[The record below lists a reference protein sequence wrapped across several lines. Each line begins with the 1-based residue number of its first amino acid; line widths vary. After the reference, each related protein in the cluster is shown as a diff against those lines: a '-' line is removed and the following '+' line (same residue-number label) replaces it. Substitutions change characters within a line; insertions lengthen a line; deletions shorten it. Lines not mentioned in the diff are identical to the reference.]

1 MSPVRRTRIVCTI
14 GPSSSS
20 PHVLRAM
27 VAAGMDVAR
36 LNFSHGDAQ
45 THREAAANVREAAEA
60 AERPIALLGD
70 LQGPKIRTGSL
81 DSSFK
86 RLVRG
91 RRVGLVAAPPSAS
104 PTPPHEW
111 GGQDIPVS
119 HVELIQALRPGDRVL
134 LDDGR
139 IELSVRGVE
148 DGRAEA
154 SVVRGGLL
162 GERKGVSVPGRALP
176 MPALTEKDLADLKL
190 AVELGVDYIALS
202 FVRRPEDLLACQQHL
217 SGLNCSVP
225 VIAKLEKLEAIRNLS
240 AILEV
245 ADAVMVARGD
255 LGVELKLG
263 DLPAVQKDVID
274 RANRAGVPVITAT
287 EMLESMV
294 TSNRPSRAEA
304 SVVRGGLLGERKGVS
319 VPGRALPMPALTEK
333 DLADLKLA
341 VELGVDYI
349 ALSFVRRPE
358 DLLACQQHLSGLN
371 CSVPVIAKLEKLEA
385 IRNLS
390 AILEVAD
397 AVMVARGDLGVEL
410 KLGDLPAVQKDVIDR
425 ANRAGV
431 PVITATEMLESMV
444 TSNRPTRA
452 EASDV
457 ANAIWDGTDA
467 VMLSQETS
475 VGAHPVEAVRAMA
488 RICLAAQKH
497 PAYER
502 ARQIWREPGQVGS
515 AIAHAAAATATE
527 IHAKVIIAFTESGTT
542 ALRCSKARP
551 PMPVV
556 AASPHPEVLRRTALY
571 SGVIPLLVSPG
582 RDTDQ
587 MISNAT
593 EAAVQSGLVRT
604 GDRVVVVAGVPVGRP
619 GQTNLLKVETV

>member
-1 MSPVRRTRIVCTI
+1 MSLVRRTRIVCTI

-20 PHVLRAM
+20 PRVLRAM
-27 VAAGMDVAR
+27 VQAGMDVAR
-36 LNFSHGDAQ
+36 LNFSHGDAE
-45 THREAAANVREAAEA
+45 THRAAAANVRDAAEA
-60 AERPIALLGD
+60 AGRPVALLGD
-70 LQGPKIRTGSL
+70 LQGPKIRTGTVEGT
-81 DSSFK
+81 FQK
-86 RLVRG
+86 LVRG
-91 RRVGLVAAPPSAS
+91 RTVELVGPPRQARNQI
-104 PTPPHEW
+104 E
-111 GGQDIPVS
+111 VS
-119 HVELIQALRPGDRVL
+119 HKELVQALRPGDRVL

-139 IELSVRGVE
+139 IELAVREVS
-148 DGRAEA
+148 DGQADA

-162 GERKGVSVPGRALP
+162 GDRKGVSVPGRPLP
-176 MPALTEKDLADLKL
+176 LPALTDKDLHDLKL
-190 AVELGVDYIALS
+190 AMELEVDYLALS
-202 FVRRPEDLLACQQHL
+202 FVRRPEDILICQEHIT
-217 SGLNCSVP
+217 GHNKSVP
-225 VIAKLEKLEAIRNLS
+225 VIAKLEKLEAIRNL
-240 AILEV
+240 
-245 ADAVMVARGD
+245 D
-255 LGVELKLG
+255 K
-263 DLPAVQKDVID
+263 
-274 RANRAGVPVITAT
+274 
-287 EMLESMV
+287 
-294 TSNRPSRAEA
+294 
-304 SVVRGGLLGERKGVS
+304 
-319 VPGRALPMPALTEK
+319 
-333 DLADLKLA
+333 
-341 VELGVDYI
+341 
-349 ALSFVRRPE
+349 
-358 DLLACQQHLSGLN
+358 
-371 CSVPVIAKLEKLEA
+371 
-385 IRNLS
+385 
-390 AILEVAD
+390 ILEVAD

-475 VGAHPVEAVRAMA
+475 IGAHPVEAVRAMA

-527 IHAKVIIAFTESGTT
+527 LHAKVIIAFTESGTT

-551 PMPVV
+551 PMPVI
-556 AASPHPEVLRRTALY
+556 AASPHPAVLRRTALY
-571 SGVIPLLVSPG
+571 SGVVPLQVSPG

-593 EAAVQSGLVRT
+593 EAALESGMVRP

>member
-20 PHVLRAM
+20 PHVLKAM

-36 LNFSHGDAQ
+36 LNFSHGDAE
-45 THREAAANVREAAEA
+45 THRQAAANVREAADA
-60 AERPIALLGD
+60 AGRPIALLGD
-70 LQGPKIRTGSL
+70 LQGPKIRTGPL
-81 DSSFK
+81 QDSFQ

-91 RRVGLVAAPPSAS
+91 RVVTLVGKSDLPTHGSAATSPAS
-104 PTPPHEW
+104 GEVNEPNQIE
-111 GGQDIPVS
+111 IS
-119 HVELIQALRPGDRVL
+119 HVELVRALRPGDRVL

-162 GERKGVSVPGRALP
+162 GERKGVSVPGRPLP
-176 MPALTEKDLADLKL
+176 MPALTAKDLTDLKL
-190 AVELGVDYIALS
+190 AVELGVDYLALS
-202 FVRRPEDLLACQQHL
+202 FVRRPEDLILCQDHL
-217 SGLNCSVP
+217 KGLNCS
-225 VIAKLEKLEAIRNLS
+225 I
-240 AILEV
+240 
-245 ADAVMVARGD
+245 
-255 LGVELKLG
+255 
-263 DLPAVQKDVID
+263 
-274 RANRAGVPVITAT
+274 
-287 EMLESMV
+287 
-294 TSNRPSRAEA
+294 
-304 SVVRGGLLGERKGVS
+304 
-319 VPGRALPMPALTEK
+319 
-333 DLADLKLA
+333 
-341 VELGVDYI
+341 
-349 ALSFVRRPE
+349 
-358 DLLACQQHLSGLN
+358 
-371 CSVPVIAKLEKLEA
+371 PVIAKLEKLEA

-497 PAYER
+497 PSFER

-515 AIAHAAAATATE
+515 AIAHAAASTATE

-551 PMPVV
+551 PVPVV

-571 SGVIPLLVSPG
+571 SGVVPMLVSPG

-593 EAAVQSGLVRT
+593 EAALRSGMVRL
-604 GDRVVVVAGVPVGRP
+604 GDLVVVVAGVPVGRP

>member
-27 VAAGMDVAR
+27 VGAGMDVAR
-36 LNFSHGDAQ
+36 LNFSHGDAE
-45 THREAAANVREAAEA
+45 THRAAAANVREAAEA
-60 AERPIALLGD
+60 AGRPIALLGD

-81 DSSFK
+81 GTSFK

-91 RRVGLVAAPPSAS
+91 RRVGLVASPS
-104 PTPPHEW
+104 
-111 GGQDIPVS
+111 GGSRHLPINGEDIAVS

-162 GERKGVSVPGRALP
+162 GERKGVSVPGRPLA
-176 MPALTEKDLADLKL
+176 MPALTEKDLSDLKL

-202 FVRRPEDLLACQQHL
+202 FVRRPEDLLACQQ
-217 SGLNCSVP
+217 
-225 VIAKLEKLEAIRNLS
+225 
-240 AILEV
+240 
-245 ADAVMVARGD
+245 
-255 LGVELKLG
+255 
-263 DLPAVQKDVID
+263 Q
-274 RANRAGVPVITAT
+274 
-287 EMLESMV
+287 
-294 TSNRPSRAEA
+294 
-304 SVVRGGLLGERKGVS
+304 
-319 VPGRALPMPALTEK
+319 
-333 DLADLKLA
+333 
-341 VELGVDYI
+341 
-349 ALSFVRRPE
+349 
-358 DLLACQQHLSGLN
+358 LSGLN

-497 PAYER
+497 PAFER

-515 AIAHAAAATATE
+515 AIAHAAASTATE

-571 SGVIPLLVSPG
+571 SGVVPLLVSPG

-593 EAAVQSGLVRT
+593 EAALQSGMVRA
-604 GDRVVVVAGVPVGRP
+604 GDHVVVVAGVPVGRP

>member
-1 MSPVRRTRIVCTI
+1 M
-14 GPSSSS
+14 
-20 PHVLRAM
+20 RAM
-27 VAAGMDVAR
+27 VQAGMDVAR
-36 LNFSHGDAQ
+36 LNFSHGDAG
-45 THREAAANVREAAEA
+45 THRQAAAVVREAAEA
-60 AERPIALLGD
+60 AGRPIALLGD
-70 LQGPKIRTGSL
+70 LQGPKIRTGPV
-81 DSSFK
+81 DGSFK

-91 RRVGLVAAPPSAS
+91 RHVGIVASPSGAAPPALRATS
-104 PTPPHEW
+104 PQVGRSQLPINGEDT
-111 GGQDIPVS
+111 ITVS
-119 HVELIQALRPGDRVL
+119 HVELVQALRPGDRVL
-134 LDDGR
+134 IDDGR
-139 IELSVRGVE
+139 IELAVRTVS

-154 SVVRGGLL
+154 SVTRGGLL

-176 MPALTEKDLADLKL
+176 LPALTEKDLEDLRL
-190 AVELGVDYIALS
+190 AMELDVDYLALS
-202 FVRRPEDLLACQQHL
+202 FVRRAEDILICQEHIT
-217 SGLNCSVP
+217 GHNKTIP
-225 VIAKLEKLEAIRNLS
+225 VIAKLEKLEAIRNLDK
-240 AILEV
+240 IL
-245 ADAVMVARGD
+245 G
-255 LGVELKLG
+255 
-263 DLPAVQKDVID
+263 
-274 RANRAGVPVITAT
+274 
-287 EMLESMV
+287 
-294 TSNRPSRAEA
+294 
-304 SVVRGGLLGERKGVS
+304 
-319 VPGRALPMPALTEK
+319 
-333 DLADLKLA
+333 
-341 VELGVDYI
+341 
-349 ALSFVRRPE
+349 
-358 DLLACQQHLSGLN
+358 
-371 CSVPVIAKLEKLEA
+371 
-385 IRNLS
+385 
-390 AILEVAD
+390 VAD

-475 VGAHPVEAVRAMA
+475 IGAHPIEAVRAMA

-502 ARQIWREPGQVGS
+502 ARQIWREPGEVGS
-515 AIAHAAAATATE
+515 AIAHAAASTATE

-571 SGVIPLLVSPG
+571 SGVVPLQVSPG

-593 EAAVQSGLVRT
+593 EAALEAGMVRP